1 MSMKMKGLGKGL
13 SALFADTEAEYVQN
27 TLLGE
32 DKGEKKPDE
41 AAAPATRIVQVE
53 KPVFVSDG
61 KPSEL
66 PISKVVPNPDQPRKH
81 FDQTAL
87 EELAESIRIHGIIQP
102 LVVVKKGDQYI
113 IIAGERR
120 WRASQIAGLKTVPAV
135 IKQFSEQQ
143 IKEVALIENL
153 QRQDLNFF
161 EEAEAVQRLVD
172 KYSMSREE
180 AADKLGRAQSTL
192 SNKLRLLRL
201 PEEMRYTIEKAG
213 LTERHARALLTLE
226 NDVQRERALEIITD
240 RHLNVQES
248 ERLIEQML
256 NRRKKKNPIKG
267 IRDIRVFINTLNHA
281 VEAIRRAGI
290 DADAAKSETEEYVEY
305 TVRIPKIEQIRISL
319 PGDGEA
325 V

>member
-1 MSMKMKGLGKGL
+1 MKSKDKIKT
-13 SALFADTEAEYVQN
+13 AAQV
-27 TLLGE
+27 LL
-32 DKGEKKPDE
+32 
-41 AAAPATRIVQVE
+41 
-53 KPVFVSDG
+53 
-61 KPSEL
+61 L
-66 PISKVVPNPDQPRKH
+66 PQDSILPNPDQPRKR
-81 FDQTAL
+81 FDYDEL
-87 EELAESIRIHGIIQP
+87 EGLAQSIRQNGILQP
-102 LVVVKKGDQYI
+102 VTVRRRTDGKNVKFELV
-113 IIAGERR
+113 AGERR
-120 WRASQIAGLKTVPAV
+120 LRAARLVGLTKIPAIETDADEKSSAV
-135 IKQFSEQQ
+135 LS
-143 IKEVALIENL
+143 LIENL

-161 EEAEAVQRLVD
+161 EEAEAVQRLVE

-226 NDVQRERALEIITD
+226 NDVQRERAREIITD